1 MARFAKPLQG
11 SFSPVAKH
19 PQKHKNRPEIGR
31 FSHFNPSAEM
41 HPFSLFSA
49 SKAPEKWL
57 CDAICR
63 KKQLFPTSRS
73 GFLIL
78 HECLHNIGM
87 RIKELRMG
95 RNLTQAAL
103 GRKINRSKTVI
114 SNYEMGIRMPT
125 VDSLCELALF
135 FGVSVD
141 YLLGLEKR
149 RMLPIEGLNT
159 RQVEILTMLASEF
172 KNESRSKKK

>member
-1 MARFAKPLQG
+1 M
-11 SFSPVAKH
+11 
-19 PQKHKNRPEIGR
+19 I
-31 FSHFNPSAEM
+31 
-41 HPFSLFSA
+41 
-49 SKAPEKWL
+49 
-57 CDAICR
+57 
-63 KKQLFPTSRS
+63 
-73 GFLIL
+73 
-78 HECLHNIGM
+78 NIGM
-87 RIKELRMG
+87 RIKELRM
-95 RNLTQAAL
+95 

>member
-1 MARFAKPLQG
+1 M
-11 SFSPVAKH
+11 S
-19 PQKHKNRPEIGR
+19 
-31 FSHFNPSAEM
+31 
-41 HPFSLFSA
+41 
-49 SKAPEKWL
+49 
-57 CDAICR
+57 
-63 KKQLFPTSRS
+63 
-73 GFLIL
+73 
-78 HECLHNIGM
+78 NIGM

>member
-1 MARFAKPLQG
+1 M
-11 SFSPVAKH
+11 
-19 PQKHKNRPEIGR
+19 I
-31 FSHFNPSAEM
+31 
-41 HPFSLFSA
+41 
-49 SKAPEKWL
+49 
-57 CDAICR
+57 
-63 KKQLFPTSRS
+63 
-73 GFLIL
+73 
-78 HECLHNIGM
+78 NIGM

-103 GRKINRSKTVI
+103 GKKINRSKTVI
-114 SNYEMGIRMPT
+114 SNYEMGMPT

>member
-1 MARFAKPLQG
+1 M
-11 SFSPVAKH
+11 S
-19 PQKHKNRPEIGR
+19 
-31 FSHFNPSAEM
+31 
-41 HPFSLFSA
+41 
-49 SKAPEKWL
+49 
-57 CDAICR
+57 
-63 KKQLFPTSRS
+63 
-73 GFLIL
+73 
-78 HECLHNIGM
+78 NIGM
-87 RIKELRMG
+87 RIKELRIG

-103 GRKINRSKTVI
+103 GRKTVI